1 MMIMTSSDKKLT
13 PLFLWPDYSI
23 FVVRGHLEDSVADRR
38 ARTLPRPQ
46 VQKKT
51 QDNEPFGG
59 RGYSLN
65 EPFVPEAEEQEDE
78 EAQLSR
84 AIELSLQQ
92 SQQQPAMDMDEIR
105 RKRLAKLG
113 QK

>member
-1 MMIMTSSDKKLT
+1 M
-13 PLFLWPDYSI
+13 
-23 FVVRGHLEDSVADRR
+23 
-38 ARTLPRPQ
+38 
-46 VQKKT
+46 QKKT

-65 EPFVPEAEEQEDE
+65 EPFVPEEEEQEDE
-78 EAQLSR
+78 EVQLSR